1 VAKIV
6 HRLWLGPRPM
16 PQAYRDYGQ
25 AWLDLNSDWQLH
37 DWSWHDLPED
47 LYCNEVLQDMRLR
60 CTSGTSVEMPTAMA
74 DAISYELVYR
84 FGGVYAN
91 ADIQPI
97 KPLDTLDLSS
107 AWATYEEE
115 NYALIV
121 NALFGAPEAEDP
133 FWGEVVRNLPDNYF
147 RLNGYDTSNLGVE
160 MVFSTGP
167 HHLTKIAEQLPTSL
181 KVFPYYTT
189 NPVLWKQV
197 EVGSDA
203 TPVIEAR
210 GGIDSL
216 PEGCIG
222 IHHWGHKLTGRSNT
236 VK

>member
-1 VAKIV
+1 MVKTV

-16 PQAYRDYGQ
+16 PEAYRGYGR
-25 AWLDLNSDWQLH
+25 AWEELNPGWQLH

-47 LYCNEVLQDMRLR
+47 LVCNEVLNDMRAR

-84 FGGVYAN
+84 YGGVYTN

-97 KPLDTLDLSS
+97 KPLDTIDLSQ
-107 AWATYEEE
+107 AWATYEED
-115 NYALIV
+115 NYPLIV
-121 NALFGAPEAEDP
+121 NALFGAPEPGDA
-133 FWGEVVRNLPDNYF
+133 FWQAVVERLPDNYF
-147 RLNGYDTSNLGVE
+147 RLNGYDPSKLGVE

-167 HHLTKIAEQLPTSL
+167 HHLTAVAEALGTL